1 MPSQLDFST
10 QLGNSI
16 NNGSNDSISFG
27 GFIAVRVTDVNILPN
42 KNKQSIFQVAGPG
55 NDSKKYNNLGCIR
68 FQMINQTTPIQD
80 ISSGNIAYPL
90 NQNLRTLP
98 LINEI
103 VLVIAAPSSKKYSDG
118 DSNALK
124 YYYTS
129 AIPVFNS
136 TSVNALPSLQSGG
149 TEIAISNTNE
159 EIAAGIPNSDNNVK
173 PEVKLGDNFKDRGN
187 IQNLYPQEG
196 DIIFEGRFGQSIRFG
211 STSKINGDFSEF
223 PVNPQ
228 NPWSK
233 NGEDGEPIVILRNGQ
248 KKSPIDFD
256 QWEPLFE
263 DINSDASSI
272 YMTSTQ
278 NVPLQIA
285 YSNLKSYGIDV
296 TPPEDTTAE
305 FEKIGKNLGDKFTSS
320 KESDDISNA
329 RDSIN
334 REPKLS
340 SDDRVNN

>member
-1 MPSQLDFST
+1 MPNQLDFSS
-10 QLGNSI
+10 QLGGSTNNNS
-16 NNGSNDSISFG
+16 GVISSG
-27 GFIAVRVTDVNILPN
+27 GFIAVRVVDVNILPN
-42 KNKQSIFQVAGPG
+42 ENKKSLFQAAGPG
-55 NDSKKYNNLGCIR
+55 NNSRKYNNLGCIR
-68 FQMINQTTPIQD
+68 FQMLNQSTPIED
-80 ISSGNIAYPL
+80 ISSGNIAFPL
-90 NQNLRTLP
+90 NQNIKTLP

-103 VLVIAAPSSKKYSDG
+103 VLVIAAPSNKKYTDG

-129 AIPVFNS
+129 AISIFNS
-136 TSVNALPSLQSGG
+136 TSVNALPSPQTSGG
-149 TEIAISNTNE
+149 GITNTNPRNA
-159 EIAAGIPNSDNNVK
+159 IIAGIPNSDKNEK
-173 PEVKLGDNFKDRGN
+173 PEAKLGDNFKDRGN